1 MTFRVRGGIS
11 VRVRV
16 SVSVGASVSV
26 RVSGPCI
33 LDIISY
39 IIAVAG
45 G

>member
-1 MTFRVRGGIS
+1 MGAGVRFK
-11 VRVRV
+11 V

-39 IIAVAG
+39 IIFVYNWWMQV
-45 G
+45 